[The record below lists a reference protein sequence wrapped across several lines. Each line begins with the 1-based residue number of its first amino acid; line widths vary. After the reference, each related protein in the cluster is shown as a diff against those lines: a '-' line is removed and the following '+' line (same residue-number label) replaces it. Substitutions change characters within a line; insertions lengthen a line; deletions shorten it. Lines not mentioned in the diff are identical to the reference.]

1 MDPLARAQLEGLEVP
16 EEAMSVINE
25 EMEKLSTLEKNSS
38 EFNVTR
44 SYLDWLTSVPW
55 GKLSEENFDIER
67 AQEILDEVSAF
78 RSRMG
83 GRDSCDSN
91 HKSSQPALL
100 THTRTT

>member
-1 MDPLARAQLEGLEVP
+1 MLKHNGEMEIFARAQLEGLEVP

-67 AQEILDEVSAF
+67 AQEILDEVGAF
-78 RSRMG
+78 GSRMG
-83 GRDSCDSN
+83 GGTAVTAIP
-91 HKSSQPALL
+91 KAVSQPS
-100 THTRTT
+100 